1 MSDYTLQSKS
11 FYQALADS
19 KLIGSRCQDCGY
31 VAVPQRQICPRCHS
45 DRKLVIEF
53 SGRGK
58 LAAFTVIYTPPSEM
72 LAAGY
77 NNKNPYCV
85 GIVELVEGPRVNA
98 QILGLDLS
106 DPASIR
112 IGTELVMTTVERGP
126 EDARKKYL
134 AFQPA

>member
-1 MSDYTLQSKS
+1 MSEYTLQSKS
-11 FYQALADS
+11 FYKALEDG

-31 VAVPQRQICPRCHS
+31 TAVPQRQICPKCHS
-45 DRKLVIEF
+45 DRMEVIEF